1 MLLLYNNNAFTN
13 QKDSFYFAINKPL
26 FLNGLAIALQHLFGW
41 GYTSPTNRK
50 KASTNAIVN
59 AYYVYSL
66 LSFLLITAGLPA
78 TTQSLGMSCI
88 TKLPAAIIHLS
99 PMVTPGKI
107 TTEPPIHVS
116 SPIVIGKQT
125 SCGLRRSK

>member
-1 MLLLYNNNAFTN
+1 M
-13 QKDSFYFAINKPL
+13 INVRCQTKVH
-26 FLNGLAIALQHLFGW
+26 NVQSFGW
-41 GYTSPTNRK
+41 GYTSQTNRK